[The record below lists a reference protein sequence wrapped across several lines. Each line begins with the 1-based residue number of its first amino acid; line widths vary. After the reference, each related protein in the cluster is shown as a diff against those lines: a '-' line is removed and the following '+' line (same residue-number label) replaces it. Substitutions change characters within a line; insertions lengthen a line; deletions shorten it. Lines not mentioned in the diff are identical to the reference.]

1 MDVLGTIL
9 AWLVPIAIIVGTILA
24 FSAEKD
30 RKRRRSEAE
39 YQRDLENA
47 RGSLLGAGMSP
58 FQKILTKNENVAA
71 IESLK
76 DEEQGV
82 TRTVGKSDDKDRT
95 QDK

>member
-1 MDVLGTIL
+1 MDALGTIL

-82 TRTVGKSDDKDRT
+82 TRTGSKSDDKDRT

>member
-30 RKRRRSEAE
+30 RKRKRSDAE

-82 TRTVGKSDDKDRT
+82 TRTGSKSDDKDRT
-95 QDK
+95 RDK